1 MEDITNSFGTYF
13 DPICALVVYHGNSGY
28 TESYVEYFDM
38 ENGLPINPHPITVL
52 EGQRLATALQVKE
65 ENMNLLRTDGILPNN
80 LLSFDATSSKIVW
93 FTKAG
98 FRKLFFDKN
107 LGIRSGKAHIPPLVW
122 IAERKTLHLYA
133 LSSNRKPTINTPLL
147 YAPFFN
153 VYEDGSVCMGT
164 VDIATAETGSVN
176 ELMILWENYFF
187 NSYFSHLMADHNPVN
202 GNCVMLWENLIG
214 TGKSF
219 PSEMLLKTAKK
230 LKDILL

>member
-13 DPICALVVYHGNSGY
+13 DPICALVFYQGNSGY

-38 ENGLPINPHPITVL
+38 KNGLPINPHPITVL

-65 ENMNLLRTDGILPNN
+65 ENMNVLRSDGILPNN
-80 LLSFDATSSKIVW
+80 LLSFDAKSSAIVW

-98 FRKLFFDKN
+98 VRELFFDKN
-107 LGIRSGKAHIPPLVW
+107 LGIQSGKAHIPPLVW
-122 IAERKTLHLYA
+122 IADRKTLHLYA
-133 LSSNRKPTINTPLL
+133 LSSNRKPTLNTPLL

-153 VYEDGSVCMGT
+153 VYQNGSVCMGT

-176 ELMILWENYFF
+176 ELMMLWENYFF
-187 NSYFSHLMADHNPVN
+187 NSYFSHLMSGHNPVN

-219 PSEMLLKTAKK
+219 PSEMLLKTTKK
-230 LKDILL
+230 LKDIL